1 MSNNKELD
9 GIGDYVSTLL
19 KTNGV
24 SAVTVSDGVVFT
36 FTKAKLQ
43 QIIDSVGD
51 AENVAIF
58 VKSSAQEPTN

>member
-9 GIGDYVSTLL
+9 NIGDYVSTLL
-19 KTNGV
+19 KANGV

-36 FTKAKLQ
+36 FTKVKLQ

-58 VKSSAQEPTN
+58 VKSSANEPAN